1 MYDWWI
7 STIFLRNP
15 WFAQRFLHSCI
26 IYDQIIVESDA
37 KKSSPDIIEQ
47 TQMIILPWK
56 FFQQQFFSYFM
67 IYQSVVGTITIK
79 IKWYHIIYVHQF
91 SLGNELG
98 NRWYFNFF
106 LVRLLGYVFKT
117 IKRKP
122 GDNAMINDW
131 SKILQ
136 IKVGTIISFNQMN
149 TFIWVANHWML
160 IAYFLGSTLDTIF

>member
-1 MYDWWI
+1 MCDWWI

-47 TQMIILPWK
+47 TQMIILLWK
-56 FFQQQFFSYFM
+56 FFPTTIFFIFYDF
-67 IYQSVVGTITIK
+67 
-79 IKWYHIIYVHQF
+79 IYVHWF
-91 SLGNELG
+91 SLGNELIG
-98 NRWYFNFF
+98 DILIFF
-106 LVRLLGYVFKT
+106 SCPTLLAYVFKT

-122 GDNAMINDW
+122 GYNAMINDW

-136 IKVGTIISFNQMN
+136 IKVGRIICFNQMN
-149 TFIWVANHWML
+149 IFIWVANQL
-160 IAYFLGSTLDTIF
+160 I